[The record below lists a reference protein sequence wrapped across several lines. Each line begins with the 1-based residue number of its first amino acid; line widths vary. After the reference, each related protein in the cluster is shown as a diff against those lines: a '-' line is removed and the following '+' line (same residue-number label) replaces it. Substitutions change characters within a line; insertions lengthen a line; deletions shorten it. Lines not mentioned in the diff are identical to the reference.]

1 MDIIPAIDL
10 SEGKVVRLKR
20 GDMAQKTIY
29 SDKPVEFALRWQDEG
44 APILHVVDLDGAFA
58 GMSRNLD
65 AVEAIVAAT
74 DIPIELGGGLR
85 TAADIRRV
93 FDTGVRW
100 AIMGTSA
107 LNDPPAVA
115 AAIGEFP
122 ERIII
127 GIDARD
133 GYVAVAGW
141 VEESCVGAVELAVEM
156 QSAGAAKIIFTDIA
170 TDGMMQGPNI
180 ASTMAVAEALDIPV
194 IASGGVTT
202 IEDVEAICEIESAG
216 VTAMIIGRA
225 LYEGTI
231 ALPEAIA
238 AANRSRT

>member
-1 MDIIPAIDL
+1 MNIIPAIDL

-20 GDMAQKTIY
+20 GAIGDKTIY
-29 SDKPVEFALRWQDEG
+29 SNDPIEFASRWTDEG
-44 APILHVVDLDGAFA
+44 ATSLHVVDLDGALA
-58 GMSRNLD
+58 GASRNLD

-74 DIPIELGGGLR
+74 NVPIELGGGLR
-85 TAADIRRV
+85 TVEDVKRV
-93 FDTGVRW
+93 LDLGVQW
-100 AIMGTSA
+100 AIIGTAA

-115 AAIGEFP
+115 AAISEFP

-133 GYVAVAGW
+133 GNVAVAGW
-141 VEESCVGAVELAVEM
+141 VEDSQVNAIDLAVEM
-156 QSAGAAKIIFTDIA
+156 QSIGAAKIIFTDIA
-170 TDGMMQGPNI
+170 TDGMMQGPNV
-180 ASTMAVAEALDIPV
+180 ASTMAVAEAVEIPV

-202 IEDVEAICEIESAG
+202 LADVEAICKIASSG

-238 AANRSRT
+238 AARRSPA

>member
-20 GDMAQKTIY
+20 GDIGDKTVY
-29 SDKPVEFALRWQDEG
+29 ADDPAEFARRWTDEG
-44 APILHVVDLDGAFA
+44 ATSLHVVDLDGAFA
-58 GMSRNLD
+58 GTSRNLD
-65 AVEAIVAAT
+65 AVAAIVAAT

-85 TAADIRRV
+85 TTTDIRRV

-107 LNDPPAVA
+107 LHDPPAVV
-115 AAIGEFP
+115 AAISEFP

-141 VEESCVGAVELAVEM
+141 VEETQVGAVDLAVEM
-156 QSAGAAKIIFTDIA
+156 QSVGAAKIIFTDIA

-180 ASTMAVAEALDIPV
+180 ASTLAVAEAVGIPV

-202 IEDVEAICEIESAG
+202 IEDVEAICEIERAG
-216 VTAMIIGRA
+216 VSGMIIGRA

-238 AANRSRT
+238 AARRSRT

>member
-1 MDIIPAIDL
+1 MDVIPAIDL

-20 GDMAQKTIY
+20 GDIGDKTIY
-29 SDKPVEFALRWQDEG
+29 ADDPAEFARRWTDEG
-44 APILHVVDLDGAFA
+44 ATSLHVVDLDGAFA
-58 GMSRNLD
+58 GTSRNLD
-65 AVEAIVAAT
+65 GVAAIVAAT
-74 DIPIELGGGLR
+74 DIPIERGGGLR
-85 TAADIRRV
+85 TATDIRRV

-107 LNDPPAVA
+107 LNDAPAVV

-141 VEESCVGAVELAVEM
+141 VEESRVGAVDLAVEM

-170 TDGMMQGPNI
+170 TDGMMQGPNV
-180 ASTMAVAEALDIPV
+180 ASTLAVAEALDIPV

-202 IEDVEAICEIESAG
+202 LEDVEAICEIERAG
-216 VTAMIIGRA
+216 VSGMIIGRA

-238 AANRSRT
+238 AARRSRA